1 MIILKKENGFPI
13 SIKIETSEAEDL
25 TEDWVG
31 YISQVFDENDKV
43 ITEFCHS
50 NLYERDFWTKG
61 FIEGIKY

>member
-1 MIILKKENGFPI
+1 MLILKKENGFPI
-13 SIKIETSEAEDL
+13 TIKMETSDAEDL

-31 YISQVFDENDKV
+31 YITKVFDENDKL

-50 NLYERDFWTKG
+50 TLEERKFWSNG